1 MLHNMYVVICQQE
14 RDEQVMDE
22 QFIDRHVVDD
32 GPTSLEHRMQV
43 LRTNMPNAALFMS
56 LPDAVEFIDWVEG
69 RAVYALP
76 HASHCYGPHFIAEV
90 YSAEGFFEERR
101 NAK

>member
-14 RDEQVMDE
+14 RDRQVRDE
-22 QFIDRHVVDD
+22 EFGFLPLHDQ
-32 GPTSLEHRMQV
+32 PTSPEDRMQV

-69 RAVYALP
+69 RADYAIP

-90 YSAEGFFEERR
+90 YSAEGFFEERS